1 MKIPQ
6 ALIDSLQ
13 NIKGFDQEAFVQ
25 AHEQGKI
32 PTSIRLNPFKIS
44 VKWSVGTQTK
54 ESETDNISWCEN
66 GRYVENPP
74 KFNADPLFYAGTYTL
89 QEANSMSLEYVLRQT
104 VDLSKDLRILDLC
117 ASPSGKNTHIVSLIT
132 PESILVSNEVISTRS
147 DILADNMTKF
157 GTMNTIV
164 TSNDPKDFGQLKGF
178 FDVVVID
185 PPNSGSGL
193 FRKNPE
199 AIKDWSLENIELFAQ
214 RQKRIIAD
222 AWACLKEGGI
232 LIYSTSSYSPAENE
246 EVMDWVC
253 EKFGA
258 TVITSLP
265 RSLSSKRGGA
275 FVRITPPLLEE
286 RELGRQPLLGEV
298 NLRFYPSNQGEGFFI
313 SALKKNNPEKETY
326 VRSGRP
332 IKNNSRRTQRE
343 VFRPWIKDI
352 DNYNWYDVKD
362 EFFLINSEHEYLVKV
377 LESYLHIRKAGIK
390 MGKIAGKDLIPD
402 HQLAQ
407 SLYLTDNINRVELTE
422 EDAMKY
428 LRREDFSLDEAQKGW
443 SLMTFQNFGLG
454 WAKILPNRINNYYPK
469 ELRRA

>member
-6 ALIDSLQ
+6 ALLDSLQ
-13 NIKGFDQEAFVQ
+13 EIKGFDKEAFVQ
-25 AHEQGKI
+25 AHEQDDI
-32 PTSIRLNPFKIS
+32 PVSIRLNPFKIS
-44 VKWSVGTQTK
+44 AEWSVGTQTTGAEVETTPLC
-54 ESETDNISWCEN
+54 ESGKFVKNL
-66 GRYVENPP
+66 P
-74 KFNADPLFYAGTYTL
+74 KFNSDPLFHAGTYTI
-89 QEANSMSLEYVLRQT
+89 QEAHSMYLEYVIKNT

-117 ASPSGKNTHIVSLIT
+117 ASPSGKNTHIASLIT
-132 PESILVSNEVISTRS
+132 PESIVVSNEVISTKS

-157 GTMNTIV
+157 GTMNTII
-164 TSNDPKDFGQLKGF
+164 TSNDPKDFGKLTGF

-199 AIKDWSLENIELFAQ
+199 AIKDWSLENVTLFAQ

-222 AWACLKEGGI
+222 AWACLKDGGI
-232 LIYSTSSYSPAENE
+232 LIYSTSSYSLSENE

-253 EKFGA
+253 ETYGA
-258 TVITSLP
+258 EAP
-265 RSLSSKRGGA
+265 PAPRGGA
-275 FVRITPPLLEE
+275 SAYEFSTDWISPPL
-286 RELGRQPLLGEV
+286 GAGGAS
-298 NLRFYPSNQGEGFFI
+298 LRFYPNEKGEGFFI
-313 SALKKNNPEKETY
+313 AALKKNNPEKETY

-343 VFRPWIKDI
+343 VFRPWIKDV

-362 EFFLINSEHEYLVKV
+362 EFFLINSEHEYLIKV
-377 LESYLHIRKAGIK
+377 LESYLHIRKAGVK

-407 SLYLTDNINRVELTE
+407 SLYLTDNINRVELTKE
-422 EDAMKY
+422 EAMKY
-428 LRREDFSLDEAQKGW
+428 LRREDFTLDQAQKGW
-443 SLMTFQNFGLG
+443 SLMTYENFGLG

-469 ELRRA
+469 ELRKV

>member
-6 ALIDSLQ
+6 ALIDSIQ
-13 NIKGFDQEAFVQ
+13 NIKGFDKDSFIQ
-25 AHEQGKI
+25 AHEQDKI

-54 ESETDNISWCEN
+54 ESETGNISWCEN

-74 KFNADPLFYAGTYTL
+74 KFNTDPLFHAGTYTV

-117 ASPSGKNTHIVSLIT
+117 ASPSGKNTHIASLIT

-164 TSNDPKDFGQLKGF
+164 TSNDPKDFGKLKGF
-178 FDVVVID
+178 FDVVIID

-214 RQKRIIAD
+214 KQKRIIAD
-222 AWACLKEGGI
+222 VWACLKEGGI

-258 TVITSLP
+258 EIVASP
-265 RSLSSKRGGA
+265 
-275 FVRITPPLLEE
+275 
-286 RELGRQPLLGEV
+286 
-298 NLRFYPSNQGEGFFI
+298 LRFYPNNQGEGFFI
-313 SALKKNNPEKETY
+313 YALKKNNPEKETY

-377 LESYLHIRKAGIK
+377 LESYLHIRKAGVK

-407 SLYLTDNINRVELTE
+407 SLYLADNINRVELTE
-422 EDAMKY
+422 EEAMKY

-469 ELRRA
+469 ELRRS

>member
-6 ALIDSLQ
+6 ALIDSTK
-13 NIKGFDQEAFVQ
+13 NIESFDKEAFIQ

-32 PTSIRLNPFKIS
+32 PTSIRLNPFKS
-44 VKWSVGTQTK
+44 SEKWAFETQ
-54 ESETDNISWCEN
+54 NISWCEN
-66 GRYVENPP
+66 GRYVENLS
-74 KFNADPLFYAGTYTL
+74 KFNADPLFHAGTYTV
-89 QEANSMSLEYVLRQT
+89 QEANSMSLEYVLKST

-117 ASPSGKNTHIVSLIT
+117 ASPSGKNTHIATLIT

-147 DILADNMTKF
+147 DILADNMTKL
-157 GTMNTIV
+157 GTINTIV
-164 TSNDPKDFGQLKGF
+164 TSNDPKDFGKLTGF
-178 FDVVVID
+178 FDVIIID

-193 FRKNPE
+193 FRKNPD
-199 AIKDWSLENIELFAQ
+199 AIKDWSLENVALFAQ
-214 RQKRIIAD
+214 KQKRIISD

-258 TVITSLP
+258 NTITLP
-265 RSLSSKRGGA
+265 PAPLGVTNESMAPLSSRRGAGA
-275 FVRITPPLLEE
+275 EAVAC
-286 RELGRQPLLGEV
+286 EV
-298 NLRFYPSNQGEGFFI
+298 NFRFYPSEKGEGFFI

-326 VRSGRP
+326 VRTGRP

-377 LESYLHIRKAGIK
+377 LESYLHIRKAGVK
-390 MGKIAGKDLIPD
+390 MGKIAGNDLIPD
-402 HQLAQ
+402 HQLAL

-422 EDAMKY
+422 EEAMKY
-428 LRREDFSLDEAQKGW
+428 LRREDFTLDQAQKGW
-443 SLMTFQNFGLG
+443 SLMTFENFGLG
-454 WAKILPNRINNYYPK
+454 WAKILPNRINNYFPK
-469 ELRRA
+469 ELRVGGKG

>member
-6 ALIDSLQ
+6 SLIDSIK
-13 NIKGFDQEAFVQ
+13 NIEGFDKEAFIQ
-25 AHEQGKI
+25 AHEQGET
-32 PTSIRLNPFKIS
+32 PTSIRLNPFKPIE
-44 VKWSVGTQTK
+44 KWNVETNHILF
-54 ESETDNISWCEN
+54 SEY
-66 GRYVENPP
+66 GRYLENHP
-74 KFNADPLFYAGTYTL
+74 KFNADPLFHAGTYTV
-89 QEANSMSLEYVLRQT
+89 QEANSMSLEYVLRNT

-117 ASPSGKNTHIVSLIT
+117 ASPSGKNTHIATLIT

-147 DILADNMTKF
+147 DILADNMTKL
-157 GTMNTIV
+157 GTINTIV
-164 TSNDPKDFGQLKGF
+164 TSNDPKDFGKLTGF
-178 FDVVVID
+178 FDVIIID

-199 AIKDWSLENIELFAQ
+199 AIKDWSLENVALFAQ
-214 RQKRIIAD
+214 KQKRIIGD

-246 EVMDWVC
+246 EVMNWIC

-258 TVITSLP
+258 EAITKAPSAP
-265 RSLSSKRGGA
+265 EGGTFLSKFSRTSESKTPPSGAGGA
-275 FVRITPPLLEE
+275 IS
-286 RELGRQPLLGEV
+286 
-298 NLRFYPSNQGEGFFI
+298 LRFYPNEKGEGFFI

-326 VRSGRP
+326 VRTGRP

-377 LESYLHIRKAGIK
+377 LESYLHIRKAGVK
-390 MGKIAGKDLIPD
+390 MGKIAGNDLIPD
-402 HQLAQ
+402 HQLAL

-422 EDAMKY
+422 EEAMKY
-428 LRREDFSLDEAQKGW
+428 LRREDFTLDQAQKGW
-443 SLMTFQNFGLG
+443 SLMTFEKFGLG
-454 WAKILPNRINNYYPK
+454 WAKILPNRINNYFPK
-469 ELRRA
+469 ELRVGGKG

>member
-13 NIKGFDQEAFVQ
+13 DVKGFDHDSFIQ
-25 AHEQGKI
+25 AHEQGEI
-32 PTSIRLNPFKIS
+32 PTSIRLNPFKLSDKWASENS
-44 VKWSVGTQTK
+44 VNPF
-54 ESETDNISWCEN
+54 SEF
-66 GRYVENPP
+66 GKYVSKLPN
-74 KFNADPLFYAGTYTL
+74 FNADPLFHAGTYSV
-89 QEANSMSLEYVLRQT
+89 QEANSMSLESILRNT

-117 ASPSGKNTHIVSLIT
+117 ASPSGKNTHIASLIT

-147 DILADNMTKF
+147 DILSDNMTKL

-164 TSNDPKDFGQLKGF
+164 TSNDPKDFGKLSGF
-178 FDVVVID
+178 FDVVIID

-199 AIKDWSLENIELFAQ
+199 AIKDWSLENIALFAQ
-214 RQKRIIAD
+214 KQKRIITD
-222 AWACLKEGGI
+222 IWSCLKEGGI

-258 TVITSLP
+258 KVVDIP
-265 RSLSSKRGGA
+265 
-275 FVRITPPLLEE
+275 
-286 RELGRQPLLGEV
+286 
-298 NLRFYPSNQGEGFFI
+298 LRFYPNEKGEGFFI
-313 SALKKNNPEKETY
+313 SALKKNNSEKETY

-343 VFRPWIKDI
+343 VFRSWIKDI

-362 EFFLINSEHEYLVKV
+362 EFFLINAEHEYLVNV
-377 LESYLHIRKAGIK
+377 LQSYLHIRKAGVK

-402 HQLAQ
+402 HQLAL
-407 SLYLTDNINRVELTE
+407 SLYLTDNINRVELTQE
-422 EDAMKY
+422 EALKY
-428 LRREDFSLDEAQKGW
+428 LRREDFTLDKAQKGW
-443 SLMTFQNFGLG
+443 SLMTFENFGLG

-469 ELRRA
+469 ELKVTGKN